1 MNICWGSRLRARFI
15 PVTPILRDRA
25 ITLSL
30 TFLPGR
36 ITVETTVEFSKG
48 FGWVSDSPREPG
60 LRDLCDP

>member
-1 MNICWGSRLRARFI
+1 M
-15 PVTPILRDRA
+15 TPILRDRA